1 MYRVSYL
8 ILWQINMF
16 SSCYQFLAPYLLR
29 PLSQQG
35 KTYKPL
41 ALVFIL
47 TSFLTACGFHLRGD
61 YLLDDELQTLYVSS
75 SDVHGELT
83 RLVKQH
89 LIRNQVNVLTQKS
102 NKSPELRIISD
113 KLDRRTLSVFHN
125 GQVAEYELIYAV
137 HYQLR
142 FNSKTNKNQ
151 LEEPLDFRF
160 ELNRD
165 YQDDPNLAL
174 AKSRELSLLLS
185 EMRQSAADKILR
197 DMARIKR

>member
-1 MYRVSYL
+1 ML
-8 ILWQINMF
+8 F
-16 SSCYQFLAPYLLR
+16 S
-29 PLSQQG
+29 
-35 KTYKPL
+35 
-41 ALVFIL
+41 
-47 TSFLTACGFHLRGD
+47 CGFQLRGD
-61 YLLDDELQTLYVSS
+61 YLLSDQLQTLYVSS

-89 LIRNQVNVLTQKS
+89 LTRNQVKVLASKNTQA
-102 NKSPELRIISD
+102 PELRIMSD
-113 KLDRRTLSVFHN
+113 KLDRRTLSVFQN

-142 FNSKTNKNQ
+142 FAN
-151 LEEPLDFRF
+151 EEPQNFRF

-165 YQDDPNLAL
+165 YQDDPSLAL

-197 DMARIKR
+197 DMASIQH